1 MKERGKM
8 EDLCSR
14 LVSLIPQDY
23 LLLETTSQQVL
34 YIFRVTSCQR
44 AFHGSLSCI
53 KTCAKISEL
62 VAQSGWCSVLTCR
75 LIQGTSLMSEDEV
88 EAGTGGGGGGGGE
101 EGRVN
106 CGNGKAL
113 GGGADSGSQR
123 AGRVGG
129 GEEGRAAEVGKRVES
144 TAAMGRRWAEEP
156 IAEASVQ
163 VESEVGRRGGFEWSR
178 S

>member
-1 MKERGKM
+1 MALKKF
-8 EDLCSR
+8 S
-14 LVSLIPQDY
+14 
-23 LLLETTSQQVL
+23 

-44 AFHGSLSCI
+44 AFHGSLFRI

-88 EAGTGGGGGGGGE
+88 EAGTRGGGDGE
-101 EGRVN
+101 
-106 CGNGKAL
+106 
-113 GGGADSGSQR
+113 
-123 AGRVGG
+123 
-129 GEEGRAAEVGKRVES
+129 AAEEVGKRVES